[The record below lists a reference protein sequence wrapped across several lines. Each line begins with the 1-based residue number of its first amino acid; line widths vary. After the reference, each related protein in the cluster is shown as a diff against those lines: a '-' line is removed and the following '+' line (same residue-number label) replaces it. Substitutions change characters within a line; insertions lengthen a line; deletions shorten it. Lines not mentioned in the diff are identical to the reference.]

1 MARHKEFD
9 VDDAL
14 HHALDVFWQRGYDAT
29 SVGDLV
35 DAMGIQ
41 RASIYG
47 TFGDKHSLY
56 LRALNAYQVRAMAGL
71 EQQLL
76 GAERAIA
83 ALRDFVLGA
92 AETAAGRQG
101 KRGCFCVNAN
111 VEMAPH
117 DDAVREQLR
126 DHGDRLEQLLA
137 KTLDRAKAQ
146 GDLPANADCK
156 QLASFVFATVI
167 GINVL
172 GKQRAG
178 KERLLAVANQALAAL
193 AA

>member
-1 MARHKEFD
+1 MARPKEFD

-14 HHALDVFWQRGYDAT
+14 GHALEVFWQKGYDAT
-29 SVGDLV
+29 SVCDLV

-56 LRALNAYQVRAMAGL
+56 LQALTAYQAQAMAGL

-76 GAERAIA
+76 GAERAIE
-83 ALRDFVLGA
+83 ALRSLVLGA

-101 KRGCFCVNAN
+101 RRGCFCVNAN

-126 DHGDRLEQLLA
+126 HHGERMEQLLA
-137 KTLDRAKAQ
+137 QTLDRAKAQ
-146 GDLPANADCK
+146 GDLAAKADSK
-156 QLASFVFATVI
+156 QLASFLFAAVI
-167 GINVL
+167 GLNVL

-178 KERLLAVANQALAAL
+178 KDRLLAVANQALAAL
-193 AA
+193 TA